1 MNGTHIMKA
10 TSGGFIPELIIDSE
24 DIIKAGFMEGA
35 AFKIEPYQDGLLIT
49 LISNEGEIERLL
61 LDVDAPP
68 YIGVDWIRDNGELY
82 LAGDWLTQCG
92 LTGQPLAISVMPGK
106 VVIQVQQGNML
117 A

>member
-1 MNGTHIMKA
+1 MNGTHILQA
-10 TSGGFIPELIIDSE
+10 TTGGFIPELIIDGE

-92 LTGQPLAISVMPGK
+92 LTGQPLVISVIPGQL
-106 VVIQVQQGNML
+106 VIQVQQGNIL